1 MKQLQQ
7 QVTIILPLRPK
18 IPADCDPGNNL
29 RKELHDQGEKT

>member
-7 QVTIILPLRPK
+7 QVTTLRPK